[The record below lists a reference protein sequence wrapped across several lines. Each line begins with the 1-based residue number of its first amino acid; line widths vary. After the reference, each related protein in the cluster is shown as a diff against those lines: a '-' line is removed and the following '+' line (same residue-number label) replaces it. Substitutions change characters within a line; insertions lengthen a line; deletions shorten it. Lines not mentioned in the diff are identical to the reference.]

1 VDSQTEGTAVLCKGQ
16 YNHSFNT
23 YVSILHPLIT
33 LLHIKMAGLMDYLL
47 HGEMMIQ
54 KHYMESKNVVI
65 KMKFYSNT
73 TS

>member
-1 VDSQTEGTAVLCKGQ
+1 
-16 YNHSFNT
+16 
-23 YVSILHPLIT
+23 
-33 LLHIKMAGLMDYLL
+33 MAGLMDYLL